1 MPRRFKLICAF
12 KEGGVCIIW
21 LTGVWK
27 APNYLQV
34 FQFYFAWTDVLG
46 YMLEVSTPYG
56 VQVLKTGK
64 SVPRAWRWSWAL
76 GTQAPAILANWG
88 SEPLLSLGCCLWLFS
103 LVTGSLLSCF
113 AEFFLD
119 NFFLAEALHYC
130 WNWKSLFLFPSACGS
145 NRCKQVMTTCF
156 RCSARAVSMKR
167 VPELSFCYSQRLT
180 QKFVNFFSRVVNFNP
195 LWKKA
200 KQN

>member
-119 NFFLAEALHYC
+119 NFFWQKHFIIAETESPYFCFPQPVAATGANRWWPHASGVL
-130 WNWKSLFLFPSACGS
+130 LERFLWREYQSYPSVTAKDWHRNLSISFP
-145 NRCKQVMTTCF
+145 
-156 RCSARAVSMKR
+156 
-167 VPELSFCYSQRLT
+167 E
-180 QKFVNFFSRVVNFNP
+180 
-195 LWKKA
+195 
-200 KQN
+200 